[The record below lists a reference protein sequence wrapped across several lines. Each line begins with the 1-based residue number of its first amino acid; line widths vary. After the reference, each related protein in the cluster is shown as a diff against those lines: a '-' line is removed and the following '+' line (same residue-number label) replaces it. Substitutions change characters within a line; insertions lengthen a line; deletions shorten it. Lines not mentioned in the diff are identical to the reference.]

1 MPYVTIETTQD
12 KTKKKKKTRKA
23 FNGESKCAQ
32 ARQSRGHVRRVSMMG
47 KARR

>member
-12 KTKKKKKTRKA
+12 KTKKKKTRKA
-23 FNGESKCAQ
+23 FNGESKGAQ
-32 ARQSRGHVRRVSMMG
+32 ALQSRGHVRRVSMMG